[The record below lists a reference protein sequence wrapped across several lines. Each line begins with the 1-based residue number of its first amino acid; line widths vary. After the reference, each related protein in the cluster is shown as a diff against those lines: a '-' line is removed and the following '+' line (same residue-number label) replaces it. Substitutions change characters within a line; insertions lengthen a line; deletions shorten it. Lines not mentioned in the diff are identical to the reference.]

1 MLYGTGCVEKC
12 EVFECFGSNALK
24 KKWINIKPV
33 DLNELYNP
41 DVIAKLVNL
50 FGEMLNLK
58 VHHGDIKYDNLQ
70 YEIETGRIFLIDFG
84 LSRSYS
90 DSSEFDENIREFDI
104 MRWNDGWNLLDAI
117 IQKDPL
123 RLINNAEEYLAYSKL
138 AGQYAALEDKLVLV
152 SLEA

>member
-1 MLYGTGCVEKC
+1 MVILNMII
-12 EVFECFGSNALK
+12 SNMKLK
-24 KKWINIKPV
+24 LEEYFNRFWAI
-33 DLNELYNP
+33 
-41 DVIAKLVNL
+41 
-50 FGEMLNLK
+50 
-58 VHHGDIKYDNLQ
+58 
-70 YEIETGRIFLIDFG
+70 
-84 LSRSYS
+84 RSYS